1 MIKSVLSSFQTWVGL
16 VIIMGAEV
24 LLFAGNSFVAVYFTP
39 LVWSGYI
46 IFIDSLIYHQKGTSL
61 LQRPKELLLMLPLS
75 ILFWLIFEFYNFF
88 IKNWYYVGL
97 PTDLLYRGIGYAWA
111 FATIWPAILLT
122 AEAVQNFSWI
132 SRRRIKPLGIKRN
145 YLYISLAV
153 GIFCLVIPLIVSE
166 EVAHYLAAP
175 VWLGFIFL
183 LEPINYWM
191 GKNSLFL
198 KLAGGDPRP
207 LYSLL
212 LSGFICGILWEFW
225 NYWAGAKWRYSV
237 PILGDIKVFEMPIL
251 GYLGFP
257 PFAIECYTM
266 YYFVKNLLIKAKVLP
281 ESNSK
286 GI

>member
-1 MIKSVLSSFQTWVGL
+1 MENFWFKSRLARFQTWLGL
-16 VIIMGAEV
+16 IIILGAEI
-24 LLFAGNSFVAVYFTP
+24 LLFSGNSFVAIYFTP

-46 IFIDSLIYHQKGTSL
+46 IFIDSVLYHQKGTSL

-97 PTDLLYRGIGYAWA
+97 PTDLLRRGIGYAWA

-122 AEAVQNFSWI
+122 AEAVQNSSWMAQ
-132 SRRRIKPLGIKRN
+132 RRIKPLVIKRN
-145 YLYISLAV
+145 YLYSSLAG
-153 GIFCLVIPLIVSE
+153 GIFCLIIPLIVSE
-166 EVAHYLAAP
+166 ELAHYLAAP

-198 KLAGGDPRP
+198 RLAAGDPRP

-225 NYWAGAKWRYSV
+225 NYWAGAKWHYSV
-237 PILGDIKVFEMPIL
+237 PILGEIKVFEMPIL

-266 YYFVKNLLIKAKVLP
+266 YYFVYNLLIKAKILS
-281 ESNSK
+281 ES
-286 GI
+286 